1 MSNELFK
8 NKYRIKSARATW
20 CKYNEGKYFITICT
34 KDKTP
39 FFGKISEQNMILSD
53 IGKIAAECM
62 TDLLKHFHNITI
74 PYYVVM
80 PNHVHLII
88 IISEPEVIESIGP
101 SITTTKQNCN
111 KLSVIIG
118 NYKASVTRR
127 ARDLSNGFGWQSR
140 FHDHIIR
147 DEKEMAYIANY
158 IQNNIYSWAQDR
170 YFGE

>member
-34 KDKTP
+34 KDKIP

-80 PNHVHLII
+80 PNHDNIRTR
-88 IISEPEVIESIGP
+88 SYREYWSINNNNK
-101 SITTTKQNCN
+101 TKLQQTIYNNRQLQSKRN
-111 KLSVIIG
+111 KKGKRFVKWFWLAKS
-118 NYKASVTRR
+118 
-127 ARDLSNGFGWQSR
+127 FSR
-140 FHDHIIR
+140 SYHSR
-147 DEKEMAYIANY
+147 
-158 IQNNIYSWAQDR
+158 
-170 YFGE
+170 